1 MRLHNQVAIITGGA
15 SGLGRAAARLFAGE
29 GARVVIADY
38 QEAAGRAAAEAIV
51 QQGGSAIALHV
62 DVSDRES
69 VQAMVNQVLA
79 KYGQIDILVNNAG
92 VTADA
97 TLPKMKQE
105 QWDRVIAINLTGV
118 FHCTQA
124 VAPPMMERGYG
135 RIINTSSV
143 VGVYGNFGQT
153 NYAASKGG
161 VIAMTKTWAKEL
173 GPKGITCNA
182 VAPGFIR
189 TPMTEAVPEKILK
202 MMEEKVPLRRLGEP
216 IDVAQAYLFL
226 ASEAGRYVNGT
237 VLSVDGGLTL

>member
-15 SGLGRAAARLFAGE
+15 SGLGRAAAGLFAQE
-29 GARVVIADY
+29 GAHVVIADY
-38 QEAAGRAAAEAIV
+38 QESAGKEAAEAIT
-51 QQGGSAIALHV
+51 QQGGSAICLRV

-69 VQAMVNQVLA
+69 VQAMVNAVIA
-79 KYGQIDILVNNAG
+79 KYGQIDILINNAG

-105 QWDRVIAINLTGV
+105 MWDRVIAINLTGV
-118 FHCTQA
+118 FNCTQA
-124 VAPPMMERGYG
+124 AVPFMIERGYG
-135 RIINTSSV
+135 RIISTSSV
-143 VGVYGNFGQT
+143 VGLHGNFGQT

-182 VAPGFIR
+182 VAPGFIH
-189 TPMTEAVPEKILK
+189 TPMTDAVPEKILK
-202 MMEEKVPLRRLGEP
+202 RMEEKVPLRRLGEP
-216 IDVAQAYLFL
+216 IDVANAYLFL
-226 ASEAGRYVNGT
+226 ASEAGRYVNGA

>member
-1 MRLHNQVAIITGGA
+1 MRLHQQVAIITGGA
-15 SGLGRAAARLFAGE
+15 SGLGRAAAQLFAGE
-29 GARVVIADY
+29 GAHVVIADY
-38 QEAAGRAAAEAIV
+38 QEATGRETAEAIV
-51 QQGGSAIALHV
+51 QQGGSASSLHV

-69 VQAMVNQVLA
+69 VQAMVNHVVG
-79 KYGQIDILVNNAG
+79 KYGQIDILINNAG

-118 FHCTQA
+118 FNCTQA
-124 VAPPMMERGYG
+124 VAPFMIERGYG

-143 VGVYGNFGQT
+143 VGLYGNFGQT

>member
-1 MRLHNQVAIITGGA
+1 MRLQDRVAVITGGA
-15 SGLGRAAARLFAGE
+15 SGIGQAAALLFAQE
-29 GARVVIADY
+29 GAKVVVADF
-38 QEAAGRAAAEAIV
+38 QEAGGQSTVSRIEQAG
-51 QQGGSAIALHV
+51 GNALFVKV
-62 DVSDRES
+62 DVSDRAS
-69 VQAMVNQVLA
+69 VDAMLRTALA
-79 KYGQIDILVNNAG
+79 HYGQIDILINNAG

-97 TLPKMKQE
+97 TLPKMTQE

-124 VAPPMMERGYG
+124 VVGHMLERGSG
-135 RIINTSSV
+135 RIISTSSI
-143 VGVYGNFGQT
+143 VGLHGNFGQT

-182 VAPGFIR
+182 VAPGFIH
-189 TPMTEAVPEKILK
+189 TPMTRAVPEKIIK

-216 IDVAQAYLFL
+216 IDIANAYLFL
-226 ASEAGRYVNGT
+226 ASDAGRYINGA

>member
-15 SGLGRAAARLFAGE
+15 SGLGRAAAQLFAQE

-38 QEAAGRAAAEAIV
+38 QETAGREVAEAIV
-51 QQGGSAIALHV
+51 RQGGTALGLFV
-62 DVSDRES
+62 DVSDRAS
-69 VQAMVNQVLA
+69 VEAMVNQVL
-79 KYGQIDILVNNAG
+79 GTFGHIDILINNAG

-105 QWDRVIAINLTGV
+105 QWDHVIAINLTGV
-118 FHCTQA
+118 FNCTQA
-124 VAPPMMERGYG
+124 AVPSMMERGYG

-143 VGVYGNFGQT
+143 VGLYGNFGQT

-189 TPMTEAVPEKILK
+189 TPMTEAVPDKILK
-202 MMEEKVPLRRLGEP
+202 MMEEKVPLRRLGDP
-216 IDVAQAYLFL
+216 LDIANAYLFL
-226 ASEAGRYVNGT
+226 ASEAGQYVNGT